1 MGALRGACSW
11 QAVHPQLAQL
21 EIQKRITTVFSI
33 SRVLSLSLSS
43 AGPGVGDDPHFAIFL
58 PSGKLLC
65 YTVQGEHGFA
75 FNLISNEKIHMN
87 AMFVPDALRE
97 EVTWIGSL
105 GIVVEETH
113 YQGSN
118 TTRIR
123 FESKVNE
130 IHINDKVTLAA
141 KNIESITFRNGKMM
155 ISEGPMAEGFRYP
168 SVQVNLDDLGMSF
181 TVNFTG
187 EHLDMMWNRLEE
199 REDSHGL
206 IGRSLIQ
213 LLQSLNIQ

>member
-1 MGALRGACSW
+1 MNCVIKYS
-11 QAVHPQLAQL
+11 
-21 EIQKRITTVFSI
+21 
-33 SRVLSLSLSS
+33 SLFTSS
-43 AGPGVGDDPHFAIFL
+43 TGPSVGDDPHFAIFL
-58 PSGKLLC
+58 QSGKLLC

-87 AMFVPDALRE
+87 ALFVPDSHRE

-105 GIVVEETH
+105 GIVVKNTH
-113 YQGSN
+113 FQGSN

-130 IHINDKVTLAA
+130 IHINDKVTLEA
-141 KNIESITFRNGKMM
+141 KNIDTITFYNGKLL

-168 SVQVNLDDLGMSF
+168 SVRVNLDDMGMSF

-187 EHLDMMWNRLEE
+187 EHLDMMWNKLQEN
-199 REDSHGL
+199 EDSHGL
-206 IGRSLIQ
+206 IGMPPSI
-213 LLQSLNIQ
+213 STN